1 VAVYFPRSMKQP
13 PGLSRRHW
21 LPRSAGLPLAA
32 LALLSAAP
40 AISSPSPPTGAPSPL
55 GDPARLFKIVD
66 LDGQAVDVASLTQGK
81 VALLA
86 MWASWCQPCIEEIP
100 KLRELAGLYRDR
112 GLVVVG
118 IGLEQGQDTP
128 AKQRHVAARQL
139 VNYLLL
145 FDAGR
150 AFQTAYELRSLPFTI
165 LVDAEGRIAWQ
176 GALLPPDLDARI
188 QTLLADARRSG
199 GTGG

>member
-1 VAVYFPRSMKQP
+1 MKP
-13 PGLSRRHW
+13 PSGFSRRPR
-21 LPRSAGLPLAA
+21 LPRSAGLLLAA
-32 LALLSAAP
+32 LLLLSAVP
-40 AISSPSPPTGAPSPL
+40 AIARPDSTPGAPSAPR
-55 GDPARLFKIVD
+55 DPARLFKIVD
-66 LDGQAVDVASLTQGK
+66 LDGQAVDVASLTYGK

-100 KLRELAGLYRDR
+100 KLRDLAKLYRDR

-145 FDAGR
+145 FDSGR
-150 AFQTAYELRSLPFTI
+150 VFQSAYGLRSLPFTI
-165 LVDAEGRIAWQ
+165 LVDADGRIAWQ
-176 GALLPPDLDARI
+176 GALLPQDLDARI
-188 QTLLADARRSG
+188 QALLADARRSG
-199 GTGG
+199 GTGI